1 MQHDSDDPARLAVLE
16 ELRRLALETYG
27 EDRSADLTVQ
37 TSLGAA
43 ATAVWRVSQEP
54 LDPLGNEPLPTH
66 G

>member
-16 ELRRLALETYG
+16 ELRRLALDMYG
-27 EDRSADLTVQ
+27 EERAAAPMLQSA
-37 TSLGAA
+37 LGAA

-54 LDPLGNEPLPTH
+54 LDMLGNEPLPTH